1 MKEKSATG
9 TPNSKTLDVNIEFDG
24 TSCQVLP
31 GEIDVVD
38 QNKVR
43 FHNKTTGIVAIVF
56 SEETLFPVSKTK
68 IDPDEV
74 KDLIVQK
81 VQRGIYPYAVYC
93 EATNDFAS
101 ASSMPIII
109 IRR

>member
-1 MKEKSATG
+1 MGAS
-9 TPNSKTLDVNIEFDG
+9 NNKTVDVYIECDE
-24 TSCQVLP
+24 TSCRVRP

-56 SEETLFPVSKTK
+56 SEESLFAVSNTK
-68 IDPDEV
+68 IDPDKD
-74 KDLIVQK
+74 KDLTVQK

-93 EATNDFAS
+93 EAISDFAS

-109 IRR
+109 VRR